1 MTVTAK
7 ADNGWEI
14 EGLGTLVHPGSKAP
28 LAAAAQAGQGQA
40 VFFQAASAQV
50 ALNDGQTANQVCAGV
65 AMPKLGG
72 TTISAAGQEA
82 IALHQGTGY
91 GQASSTIANDAFLA
105 SDVLAVCYDAGNGVP
120 GKLATYGGYKR
131 SIIGLVLG
139 LAADGTPRVWAGPIA
154 STLARALLAA
164 SSAILASHSIADAAA
179 STTTAERAISRE
191 ALQGLITSIEFI
203 GAAIPADVTDYATIT
218 LKKYGSSDAY
228 ASGTT
233 IGSYDTR
240 AANQGA
246 ITAFTPAAFSL
257 SAVAGA
263 LNLLADDIVTIT
275 VAKGGGGKTLTG
287 AFRVN
292 GKVI

>member
-40 VFFQAASAQV
+40 VFFSSAPNV
-50 ALNDGQTANQVCAGV
+50 ALNDGQTANLICAGV

-154 STLARALLAA
+154 STLARALLLA
-164 SSAILASHSIADAAA
+164 SSKILASHSIADAAA

-191 ALQGLITSIEFI
+191 ALPGLITSIEFV
-203 GAAIPADVTDYATIT
+203 GAAIAADNTDYITIT
-218 LKKYGSSDAY
+218 FKKYGSADSY

-233 IGSYDTR
+233 LGTYDSR
-240 AANQGA
+240 AANQGP
-246 ITAFTPAAFSL
+246 ISAFTPAAFSL